1 MIDFNQFEEYFKI
14 GNLSFDETY
23 VDSGR
28 KAAPKKEKLSLLET
42 NRLRNVGE

>member
-14 GNLSFDETY
+14 GNLSFDDV

-42 NRLRNVGE
+42 NRLRNVGQ